1 MSELTHSRV
10 REVLDY
16 DPQTGIFTW
25 KTMLAHRRKA
35 GTTAGSKLPHGYTEI
50 GLDNVSYLAHRLA
63 WFWMTGEW
71 PDGQVD
77 HIDLDRSNNAW
88 SNLRVAT
95 HRQNVYNSSLRRNN
109 TSGHKGVIRRKY
121 AWHARIMAN
130 RKLHLLGDFKTKE
143 EAIEAYQ
150 DAAKR
155 LHGEFVKFD

>member
-1 MSELTHSRV
+1 MSELTHARV

-16 DPQTGIFTW
+16 DEETGVLIW
-25 KTMLAHRRKA
+25 KKQLAHRAKA
-35 GTTAGSKLPHGYTEI
+35 GTVAGSKLGNGYREI
-50 GLDNVSYLAHRLA
+50 RVDNVKYLAHRLI
-63 WFWMTGEW
+63 WFWMTGKW
-71 PDGQVD
+71 PNGQVD
-77 HIDLDRSNNAW
+77 HIDLNRSNNSWA
-88 SNLRVAT
+88 NLRIAT
-95 HRQNVYNSSLRRNN
+95 HGQNVYNSGLRRNN

-143 EAIEAYQ
+143 EAIKAYQ